1 MVDVKVVRKASARIP
16 TALGE
21 FTLHLYENN
30 LDDKEHL
37 ALVMGE
43 VAGGSGVLVRVHS
56 ECFTGD
62 VLASQRCDCGEQ
74 LNLSMK
80 KIAAAG
86 AGIVLYMRQEGRGI
100 GLLDMRAR
108 LQIRGLTRWINP
120 RWGTSQTSDYSA
132 AARMPRDLGTLGL

>member
-21 FTLHLYENN
+21 FPLHLYANN

-86 AGIVLYMRQEGRGI
+86 GGIVMYMRKEGRGI
-100 GLLDMRAR
+100 GLVDKLRAKAMKG
-108 LQIRGLTRWINP
+108 QG
-120 RWGTSQTSDYSA
+120 G
-132 AARMPRDLGTLGL
+132 G